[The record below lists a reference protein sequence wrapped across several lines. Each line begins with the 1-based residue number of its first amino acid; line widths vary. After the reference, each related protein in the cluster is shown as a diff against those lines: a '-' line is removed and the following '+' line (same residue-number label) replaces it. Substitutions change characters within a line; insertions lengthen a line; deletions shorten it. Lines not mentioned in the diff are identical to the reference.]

1 MFRRASRNVRIPV
14 GTRGGREQNEAPPTN
29 ARDMP
34 DSYGSGPK
42 KTLYLLDAMALA
54 YRAHFIFISRPLI
67 NSKGFNTS
75 ATYGFSSALIK
86 LIEDHRIDHMAVVFD
101 VMGEGGTFRDE
112 LYEDYKGHRDPPPEE
127 LIANLP
133 HMKRVVEAMDIPV
146 VEVEGVEADDVIGTL
161 ARQAASEGVEA
172 VIVSPD
178 KDFQQLIDKHI
189 TQFRPAYRGEEF
201 DPITEESFREKY
213 GVEPIQFIDILALM
227 GDSADNVPGVSGIGE
242 KTAMKLIAE
251 YGSVENLIEHADDL
265 KGKRAREGM
274 QNEADM
280 ALLSKK
286 LVTIKTDVPL
296 DLGWDD
302 FLCKAP
308 DLAQLRKLFEELEF
322 NRLYDRM
329 ERILAPKAE
338 KNSQPQVVEGE
349 QGGLFD
355 DGGLRSYDGE
365 RSEYRMMST
374 MDDVRK
380 AVSQLTGRFPLSF
393 DTETTSTDPML
404 ASLVGMSF
412 SVESDK
418 AVYIPTPLPDG
429 TPTQEV
435 VKIVA
440 PLLEADGEKI
450 GQNVKYDWI
459 VMARHG
465 VRVQGSFFDTM
476 VAHYLIAPEEP
487 HGLDALARRE
497 MGYQTIPISSLI
509 GKGKDAR
516 SMRDVPPAD
525 VSPYA
530 CEDAD
535 ITLQL
540 ATILRPRLGESGVE
554 DLANELEFP
563 LVPVLSRMELEG
575 IELDRSVLAELS
587 ERTAEDLAELE
598 RQIHEAAGEEFNI
611 GSPAQIGVI
620 LFEKLGLRVVEKTST
635 GKPSTKESVLTEL
648 ASEHELPA
656 MILDWREL
664 AKLKST
670 YIDAL
675 GDLVHPETGRIHTSY
690 SQTTAATGR
699 LSSSNPNLQ
708 NIPIRTARGR
718 EIRRAF
724 VAPQGHVLMSA
735 DYAQIELR
743 ILASLAGDEA
753 MKQAYRDGEDIH
765 TSTAARVF
773 GVSPEEVTRE
783 QRSKAKE
790 VNYGIPYGISA
801 YGLSNRLR
809 CSVSEAQELIDT
821 YNRSFPAVASFLVEQ
836 VEKARELGYAE
847 TMLGRRR
854 YLPDINAKNRNVRSA
869 AERVAVNMPI
879 QGTQADMIKR
889 AMIHIDRILQ
899 SGSWKSR
906 MLLQVHDELVFE
918 VPLDEVDR
926 MKEMVT
932 REMAEALPLEI
943 PIDVTVGTGANW
955 LEAH

>member
-1 MFRRASRNVRIPV
+1 
-14 GTRGGREQNEAPPTN
+14 
-29 ARDMP
+29 MP
-34 DSYGSGPK
+34 DASLGTHSGSPTE
-42 KTLYLLDAMALA
+42 KTLYLMDAMALA

-75 ATYGFSSALIK
+75 ATYGFTSALIK
-86 LIEDHRIDHMAVVFD
+86 LIEDHSIDHMAVVFD

-112 LYEDYKGHRDPPPEE
+112 LYDDYKAHRDPPPEE

-133 HMKRVVEAMDIPV
+133 QIKRVVEAMDIPV

-161 ARQAASEGVEA
+161 ARRAADEGVDT

-178 KDFQQLIDKHI
+178 KDFMQLIDPHI
-189 TQFRPAYRGEEF
+189 SQFRPAYRGESF
-201 DPITEESFREKY
+201 DPITVASFREKY
-213 GVEPIQFIDILALM
+213 GLEPIQFVDVLALM

-242 KTAMKLIAE
+242 KTAMKLLAE
-251 YGSVENLIEHADDL
+251 YGSVENLIAHADEL
-265 KGKRAREGM
+265 PGKRAREGM

-308 DLAQLRKLFEELEF
+308 DLKQIRTLFDDLEF
-322 NRLYDRM
+322 SGLYHRVH
-329 ERILAPKAE
+329 RVLSPKAAANGGVPE
-338 KNSQPQVVEGE
+338 PEGI
-349 QGGLFD
+349 QGGLFEEED
-355 DGGLRSYDGE
+355 ALRSYDAE
-365 RSEYRMMST
+365 RTDYRMLANV
-374 MDDVRK
+374 DEVYA
-380 AVSQLTGRFPLSF
+380 AVESMTGRFPLSF
-393 DTETTSTDPML
+393 DTETTSTDPMM

-412 SVESDK
+412 AVEADK

-429 TPTQEV
+429 TSTEQV
-435 VKIVA
+435 LRLVA
-440 PLLEADGEKI
+440 PLLEADGEKV
-450 GQNVKYDWI
+450 GQNVKYDWL

-465 VRVQGSFFDTM
+465 IRVAGPFFDTM

-487 HGLDALARRE
+487 HGLDPLARRE
-497 MGYQTIPISSLI
+497 LGYQTIPISSLI
-509 GKGKDAR
+509 GKGKEAK
-516 SMRDVPPAD
+516 SMREVPPVD
-525 VSPYA
+525 VAPYA

-540 ATILRPRLGESGVE
+540 SAALRSQLEGAGVKQ
-554 DLANELEFP
+554 LAHDLEFP
-563 LVPVLSRMELEG
+563 LVPVLSRMELAG
-575 IELDRSVLAELS
+575 IKLDEAALKELS
-587 ERTAEDLAELE
+587 AQTAEDLVELE
-598 RQIHEAAGEEFNI
+598 SQIFERAGEEFNI
-611 GSPAQIGVI
+611 GSPAQIGTI
-620 LFEKLGLRVVEKTST
+620 LFDKLGLPVISKTST

-648 ASEHELPA
+648 AAEHDLPGL
-656 MILDWREL
+656 ILDWREL

-675 GDLVHPETGRIHTSY
+675 GELVHPETGRIHTSY

-699 LSSSNPNLQ
+699 LSSSKPNLQ

-724 VAPQGHVLMSA
+724 IAPQDHVLLSA

-753 MKQAYRDGEDIH
+753 MKQAYIDGEDIH
-765 TSTAARVF
+765 TRTAARVF
-773 GVSPEEVTRE
+773 GVRPEEVTRE
-783 QRSKAKE
+783 QRTKAKE

-801 YGLSNRLR
+801 FGLAARLR
-809 CSVSEAQELIDT
+809 CSRGEAQELIDT
-821 YNRSFPAVASFLVEQ
+821 YNRGFPAVASFLVEQ
-836 VEKARELGYAE
+836 VEKAREQGYAE
-847 TMLGRRR
+847 TLLGRRR
-854 YLPDINAKNRNVRSA
+854 YLPDINARNRNVRSA

-889 AMIHIDRILQ
+889 AMISVDRKLNE
-899 SGSWKSR
+899 GGYGTR
-906 MLLQVHDELVFE
+906 MLLQVHDELVLE
-918 VPLDEVDR
+918 VPMDEVEAVR
-926 MKEMVT
+926 AMVVKEMS
-932 REMAEALPLEI
+932 EALPLQV
-943 PIDVTVGTGANW
+943 PIEVSTGIGSNW

>member
-1 MFRRASRNVRIPV
+1 
-14 GTRGGREQNEAPPTN
+14 
-29 ARDMP
+29 MP
-34 DSYGSGPK
+34 DASLGTHSGSPTE
-42 KTLYLLDAMALA
+42 KTLYLMDAMALA

-75 ATYGFSSALIK
+75 ATYGFTSALIK
-86 LIEDHRIDHMAVVFD
+86 LIEDHSIDHMAVVFD

-112 LYEDYKGHRDPPPEE
+112 LYDDYKAHRDPPPEE

-133 HMKRVVEAMDIPV
+133 QIKRVVEAMDIPV

-161 ARQAASEGVEA
+161 ARRAADEGVDT

-178 KDFQQLIDKHI
+178 KDFMQLIDPHI
-189 TQFRPAYRGEEF
+189 SQFRPAYRGESF
-201 DPITEESFREKY
+201 DPITVASFREKY
-213 GVEPIQFIDILALM
+213 GLEPVQFIDVLALM

-242 KTAMKLIAE
+242 KTAMKLLAE
-251 YGSVENLIEHADDL
+251 YGSVENLIAHADEL
-265 KGKRAREGM
+265 PGKRAREGM

-308 DLAQLRKLFEELEF
+308 DLKQIRTLFDDLEF
-322 NRLYDRM
+322 SGLYHRVH
-329 ERILAPKAE
+329 RVLSPKVAANGGVPE
-338 KNSQPQVVEGE
+338 PEGV
-349 QGGLFD
+349 QGGLFEEED
-355 DGGLRSYDGE
+355 ALRSYDAE
-365 RSEYRMMST
+365 RTDYRMLANV
-374 MDDVRK
+374 DEVYA
-380 AVSQLTGRFPLSF
+380 AVESMTGRFPLSF
-393 DTETTSTDPML
+393 DTETTSTDPMM

-412 SVESDK
+412 AVEADK

-429 TPTQEV
+429 TSTEQV
-435 VKIVA
+435 LRLVA
-440 PLLEADGEKI
+440 PLLEADGEKV
-450 GQNVKYDWI
+450 GQNVKYDWL

-465 VRVQGSFFDTM
+465 IRVAGPFFDTM

-497 MGYQTIPISSLI
+497 LGYQTIPISSLI
-509 GKGKDAR
+509 GKGKEAK
-516 SMRDVPPAD
+516 SMREVPPVD
-525 VSPYA
+525 VAPYA

-540 ATILRPRLGESGVE
+540 SAALRSQLEGAGVKQ
-554 DLANELEFP
+554 LAHDLEFP
-563 LVPVLSRMELEG
+563 LVPVLSRMELAG
-575 IELDRSVLAELS
+575 IKLDEAALKELS
-587 ERTAEDLAELE
+587 AQTAEDLVELE
-598 RQIHEAAGEEFNI
+598 SQIFERAGEEFNI
-611 GSPAQIGVI
+611 GSPAQIGTI
-620 LFEKLGLRVVEKTST
+620 LFDKLGLPVISKTST

-648 ASEHELPA
+648 AAEHDLPGL
-656 MILDWREL
+656 ILDWREL

-675 GDLVHPETGRIHTSY
+675 GELVHPETGRIHTSY

-699 LSSSNPNLQ
+699 LSSSKPNLQ

-724 VAPQGHVLMSA
+724 IAPQDHVLLSA

-753 MKQAYRDGEDIH
+753 MKQAYIDGEDIH
-765 TSTAARVF
+765 TRTAARVF
-773 GVSPEEVTRE
+773 GVRPEEVTRE
-783 QRSKAKE
+783 QRTKAKE

-801 YGLSNRLR
+801 FGLAARLR
-809 CSVSEAQELIDT
+809 CSRGEAQELIDT
-821 YNRSFPAVASFLVEQ
+821 YNRGFPAVASFLVEQ
-836 VEKARELGYAE
+836 VEKAREQGYAE
-847 TMLGRRR
+847 TLLGRRR
-854 YLPDINAKNRNVRSA
+854 YLPDINARNRNVRSA

-889 AMIHIDRILQ
+889 AMISVDRKLTE
-899 SGSWKSR
+899 GGYGAR
-906 MLLQVHDELVFE
+906 MLLQVHDELVLE
-918 VPLDEVDR
+918 VPVDEVEAVR
-926 MKEMVT
+926 AMVVKEMS
-932 REMAEALPLEI
+932 EALPLQV
-943 PIDVTVGTGANW
+943 PIEVSTGIGSNW

>member
-1 MFRRASRNVRIPV
+1 MS
-14 GTRGGREQNEAPPTN
+14 EA
-29 ARDMP
+29 AGDAK
-34 DSYGSGPK
+34 K

-75 ATYGFSSALIK
+75 ATYGFTSALIK

-112 LYEDYKGHRDPPPEE
+112 MYEEYKAHRDPPPEE
-127 LIANLP
+127 LLANLP
-133 HMKRVVEAMDIPV
+133 YIKQVVEAMDIPV

-161 ARQAASEGVEA
+161 AKQATGEGVDA

-178 KDFQQLIDKHI
+178 KDFMQLIDKHV
-189 TQFRPAYRGEEF
+189 TQFRPAYRGESF
-201 DPITEESFREKY
+201 DPITQESFREKY
-213 GVEPIQFIDILALM
+213 GVEPVQFIDILALM
-227 GDSADNVPGVSGIGE
+227 GDSADNVPGVSGIGQ
-242 KTAMKLIAE
+242 KTAMKLVAE
-251 YGSVENLIEHADDL
+251 YGSVEKLIEHADDL

-280 ALLSKK
+280 AILSKK

-308 DLAQLRKLFEELEF
+308 DLQEIRKLFGNLEF
-322 NRLYDRM
+322 NRLYDRVS
-329 ERILAPKAE
+329 RILSPKKANE
-338 KNSQPQVVEGE
+338 AAATEATGEQGGQVGQGGQGG

-355 DGGLRSYDGE
+355 DGGLRSLDEE
-365 RSEYRMMST
+365 RSDYKMISSIEEVEEVVSAMSGT
-374 MDDVRK
+374 
-380 AVSQLTGRFPLSF
+380 FPLSF
-393 DTETTSTDPML
+393 DTETTSTDPMI
-404 ASLVGMSF
+404 ASLVGIAL
-412 SVESDK
+412 SVETDK

-429 TPTQEV
+429 TSTEEV
-435 VKIVA
+435 LKIVR
-440 PLLEADGEKI
+440 PLLEAEGEKV
-450 GQNVKYDWI
+450 GQNVKYDWL
-459 VMARHG
+459 VLARHG
-465 VRVQGSFFDTM
+465 LRVAGPFFDTM

-497 MGYQTIPISSLI
+497 LGYQTIPISSLI
-509 GKGKDAR
+509 GKGKNAK

-525 VSPYA
+525 ASPYA

-540 ATILRPRLGESGVE
+540 SEKLRPRLGESGVE
-554 DLANELEFP
+554 ELASWLELP
-563 LVPVLSRMELEG
+563 LVPVLGRMELQG
-575 IELDRSVLAELS
+575 IELDESVLMELS
-587 ERTAEDLAELE
+587 ERATEDLAQLE
-598 RQIHEAAGEEFNI
+598 EQIYGVAGEEFNI

-620 LFEKLGLRVVEKTST
+620 LFEKLGLRVVSKTST

-648 ASEHELPA
+648 ASEHELPG

-675 GDLVHPETGRIHTSY
+675 GGLIHPETGRIHTSY

-724 VAPQGHVLMSA
+724 VAPKGHVLLSA

-753 MKQAYRDGEDIH
+753 MRQAYRDGEDIH

-773 GVSPEEVTRE
+773 DVAPSEVSRE

-790 VNYGIPYGISA
+790 VNYGIPYGISSF
-801 YGLSNRLR
+801 GLSNRLR
-809 CSVSEAQELIDT
+809 CSMSEAQELIDT

-836 VEKARELGYAE
+836 VEKAREVGYAE

-854 YLPDINAKNRNVRSA
+854 YLPDINARNRNVRSA

-889 AMIHIDRILQ
+889 AMINIDRILQ
-899 SGSWKSR
+899 GDDFQTR

-918 VPLDEVDR
+918 VPIDEVER
-926 MKEMVT
+926 VTNMVI
-932 REMAEALPLEI
+932 REMAEALPLAI
-943 PIDVTVGTGANW
+943 PVEVTTGTGSNW

>member
-1 MFRRASRNVRIPV
+1 
-14 GTRGGREQNEAPPTN
+14 
-29 ARDMP
+29 MP
-34 DSYGSGPK
+34 DASLGTHSGSPTE
-42 KTLYLLDAMALA
+42 KTLYLMDAMALA

-75 ATYGFSSALIK
+75 ATYGFTSALIK
-86 LIEDHRIDHMAVVFD
+86 LIEDHSIDHMAVVFD

-112 LYEDYKGHRDPPPEE
+112 LYDDYKAHRDPPPEE

-133 HMKRVVEAMDIPV
+133 QIKRVVEAMDIPV

-161 ARQAASEGVEA
+161 ARRAADEGVDT

-178 KDFQQLIDKHI
+178 KDFMQLIDPHI
-189 TQFRPAYRGEEF
+189 SQFRPAYRGESF
-201 DPITEESFREKY
+201 DPITVASFREKY
-213 GVEPIQFIDILALM
+213 GLEPIQFIDVLALM

-242 KTAMKLIAE
+242 KTAMKLLAE
-251 YGSVENLIEHADDL
+251 YGSVENLIAHADEL
-265 KGKRAREGM
+265 PGKRAREGM

-308 DLAQLRKLFEELEF
+308 DLKQIRTLFDDLEF
-322 NRLYDRM
+322 SGLYHRVH
-329 ERILAPKAE
+329 RVLSPKAAANGGVPE
-338 KNSQPQVVEGE
+338 PEGI
-349 QGGLFD
+349 QGGLFEEED
-355 DGGLRSYDGE
+355 ALRSYDAE
-365 RSEYRMMST
+365 RTDYRMLANV
-374 MDDVRK
+374 DEVYA
-380 AVSQLTGRFPLSF
+380 AVESMTGRFPLSF
-393 DTETTSTDPML
+393 DTETTSTDPMM

-412 SVESDK
+412 AVEADK

-429 TPTQEV
+429 TSTEQV
-435 VKIVA
+435 LRLVA
-440 PLLEADGEKI
+440 PLLEADGEKV
-450 GQNVKYDWI
+450 GQNVKYDWL

-465 VRVQGSFFDTM
+465 IRVAGPFFDTM

-487 HGLDALARRE
+487 HGLDPLARRE
-497 MGYQTIPISSLI
+497 LGYQTIPISSLI
-509 GKGKDAR
+509 GKGKEAK
-516 SMRDVPPAD
+516 SMREVPPVD
-525 VSPYA
+525 VAPYA

-540 ATILRPRLGESGVE
+540 SAALRSQLEGAGVKQ
-554 DLANELEFP
+554 LAHDLEFP
-563 LVPVLSRMELEG
+563 LVPVLSRMELAG
-575 IELDRSVLAELS
+575 IKLDEAALKELS
-587 ERTAEDLAELE
+587 AQTAEDLVELE
-598 RQIHEAAGEEFNI
+598 SQIFERAGEEFNI
-611 GSPAQIGVI
+611 GSPAQIGTI
-620 LFEKLGLRVVEKTST
+620 LFDKLGLPVISKTST

-648 ASEHELPA
+648 AAEHDLPGL
-656 MILDWREL
+656 ILDWREL

-675 GDLVHPETGRIHTSY
+675 GELVHPETGRIHTSY

-699 LSSSNPNLQ
+699 LSSSKPNLQ

-724 VAPQGHVLMSA
+724 IAPQDHVLLSA

-753 MKQAYRDGEDIH
+753 MKQAYIDGEDIH
-765 TSTAARVF
+765 TRTAARVF
-773 GVSPEEVTRE
+773 GVRPEEVTRE
-783 QRSKAKE
+783 QRTKAKE

-801 YGLSNRLR
+801 FGLAARLR
-809 CSVSEAQELIDT
+809 CSRGEAQELIDT
-821 YNRSFPAVASFLVEQ
+821 YNRGFPAVASFLVEQ
-836 VEKARELGYAE
+836 VEKAREQGYAE
-847 TMLGRRR
+847 TLLGRRR
-854 YLPDINAKNRNVRSA
+854 YLPDINARNRNVRSA

-889 AMIHIDRILQ
+889 AMISVDRKLTE
-899 SGSWKSR
+899 GGYGTR
-906 MLLQVHDELVFE
+906 MLLQVHDELVLE
-918 VPLDEVDR
+918 VPVDEVEAVR
-926 MKEMVT
+926 AMVVKEMS
-932 REMAEALPLEI
+932 EALPLQV
-943 PIDVTVGTGANW
+943 PIEVSTGIGSNW

>member
-1 MFRRASRNVRIPV
+1 
-14 GTRGGREQNEAPPTN
+14 
-29 ARDMP
+29 MP
-34 DSYGSGPK
+34 DASLGTHSGSPTE
-42 KTLYLLDAMALA
+42 KTLYLMDAMALA

-75 ATYGFSSALIK
+75 ATYGFTSALIK
-86 LIEDHRIDHMAVVFD
+86 LIEDHSIDHMAVVFD

-112 LYEDYKGHRDPPPEE
+112 LYDDYKAHRDPPPEE

-133 HMKRVVEAMDIPV
+133 QIKRVVEAMDIPV

-161 ARQAASEGVEA
+161 ARRAADEGVDT

-178 KDFQQLIDKHI
+178 KDFMQLIDPHI
-189 TQFRPAYRGEEF
+189 SQFRPAYRGESF
-201 DPITEESFREKY
+201 DPITVASFREKY
-213 GVEPIQFIDILALM
+213 GLEPIQFVDVLALM

-242 KTAMKLIAE
+242 KTAMKLLAE
-251 YGSVENLIEHADDL
+251 YGSVENLIAHADEL
-265 KGKRAREGM
+265 PGKRAREGM

-308 DLAQLRKLFEELEF
+308 DLKQIRTLFDDLEF
-322 NRLYDRM
+322 SGLYHRVH
-329 ERILAPKAE
+329 RVLSPKAAANGGVPE
-338 KNSQPQVVEGE
+338 PEGI
-349 QGGLFD
+349 QGGLFEEED
-355 DGGLRSYDGE
+355 ALRSYDAE
-365 RSEYRMMST
+365 RTDYRMLANV
-374 MDDVRK
+374 DEVYA
-380 AVSQLTGRFPLSF
+380 AVESMTGRFPLSF
-393 DTETTSTDPML
+393 DTETTSTDPMM

-412 SVESDK
+412 AVEADK

-429 TPTQEV
+429 TSTEQV
-435 VKIVA
+435 LRLVA
-440 PLLEADGEKI
+440 PLLEADGEKV
-450 GQNVKYDWI
+450 GQNVKYDWL

-465 VRVQGSFFDTM
+465 IRVAGPFFDTM

-487 HGLDALARRE
+487 HGLDPLARRE
-497 MGYQTIPISSLI
+497 LGYQTIPISSLI
-509 GKGKDAR
+509 GKGKEAK
-516 SMRDVPPAD
+516 SMREVPPVD
-525 VSPYA
+525 VAPYA

-540 ATILRPRLGESGVE
+540 SAALRSRLEGAGVKQ
-554 DLANELEFP
+554 LAHDLEFP
-563 LVPVLSRMELEG
+563 LVPVLSRMELAG
-575 IELDRSVLAELS
+575 IKLDEAALKELS
-587 ERTAEDLAELE
+587 AQTAEDLVELE
-598 RQIHEAAGEEFNI
+598 SQIFERAGEEFNI
-611 GSPAQIGVI
+611 GSPAQIGTI
-620 LFEKLGLRVVEKTST
+620 LFDKLGLPVISKTST

-648 ASEHELPA
+648 AAEHDLPGL
-656 MILDWREL
+656 ILDWREL

-675 GDLVHPETGRIHTSY
+675 GELVHPETGRIHTSY

-699 LSSSNPNLQ
+699 LSSSKPNLQ

-724 VAPQGHVLMSA
+724 IAPQDHVLLSA

-753 MKQAYRDGEDIH
+753 MKQAYIDGEDIH
-765 TSTAARVF
+765 TRTAARVF
-773 GVSPEEVTRE
+773 GVRPEEVTRE
-783 QRSKAKE
+783 QRTKAKE

-801 YGLSNRLR
+801 FGLAARLR
-809 CSVSEAQELIDT
+809 CSRGEAQELIDT
-821 YNRSFPAVASFLVEQ
+821 YNRGFPAVASFLVEQ
-836 VEKARELGYAE
+836 VEKAREQGYAE
-847 TMLGRRR
+847 TLLGRRR
-854 YLPDINAKNRNVRSA
+854 YLPDINARNRNVRSA

-889 AMIHIDRILQ
+889 AMISVDRKLNE
-899 SGSWKSR
+899 GGYGTR
-906 MLLQVHDELVFE
+906 MLLQVHDELVLE
-918 VPLDEVDR
+918 VPMDEVEAVR
-926 MKEMVT
+926 AMVVKEMS
-932 REMAEALPLEI
+932 EALPLQV
-943 PIDVTVGTGANW
+943 PIEVSTGIGSNW

>member
-1 MFRRASRNVRIPV
+1 
-14 GTRGGREQNEAPPTN
+14 
-29 ARDMP
+29 MP
-34 DSYGSGPK
+34 DASLGTHSGSPTE
-42 KTLYLLDAMALA
+42 KTLYLMDAMALA

-75 ATYGFSSALIK
+75 ATYGFTSALIK
-86 LIEDHRIDHMAVVFD
+86 LIEDHSIDHMAVVFD

-112 LYEDYKGHRDPPPEE
+112 LYDDYKAHRDPPPEE

-133 HMKRVVEAMDIPV
+133 QIKRVVEAMDIPV

-161 ARQAASEGVEA
+161 ARRAADEGVDT

-178 KDFQQLIDKHI
+178 KDFMQLIDPHI
-189 TQFRPAYRGEEF
+189 SQFRPAYRGESF
-201 DPITEESFREKY
+201 DPITVASFREKY
-213 GVEPIQFIDILALM
+213 GLQPIQFIDVLALM

-242 KTAMKLIAE
+242 KTAMKLLAE
-251 YGSVENLIEHADDL
+251 YGSVENLIAHADEL
-265 KGKRAREGM
+265 PGKRAREGM

-308 DLAQLRKLFEELEF
+308 DLKQIRTLFDDLEF
-322 NRLYDRM
+322 SGLYHRVH
-329 ERILAPKAE
+329 RVLSPKAAANGGVPE
-338 KNSQPQVVEGE
+338 PEGI
-349 QGGLFD
+349 QGGLFEEED
-355 DGGLRSYDGE
+355 ALRSYDAE
-365 RSEYRMMST
+365 RTDYRMLANV
-374 MDDVRK
+374 DEVYA
-380 AVSQLTGRFPLSF
+380 AVESMTGRFPLSF
-393 DTETTSTDPML
+393 DTETTSTDPMM

-412 SVESDK
+412 AVEADK

-429 TPTQEV
+429 TSTEQV
-435 VKIVA
+435 LRLVA
-440 PLLEADGEKI
+440 PLLEADGEKV
-450 GQNVKYDWI
+450 GQNVKYDWL

-465 VRVQGSFFDTM
+465 IRVAGPFFDTM

-487 HGLDALARRE
+487 HGLDPLARRE
-497 MGYQTIPISSLI
+497 LGYQTIPISSLI
-509 GKGKDAR
+509 GKGKEAK
-516 SMRDVPPAD
+516 SMREVPPVD
-525 VSPYA
+525 VAPYA

-540 ATILRPRLGESGVE
+540 SAALRSQLEGAGVKQ
-554 DLANELEFP
+554 LAHDLEFP
-563 LVPVLSRMELEG
+563 LVPVLSRMELAG
-575 IELDRSVLAELS
+575 IKLDEAALKELS
-587 ERTAEDLAELE
+587 AQTAEDLVELE
-598 RQIHEAAGEEFNI
+598 SQIFERAGEEFNI
-611 GSPAQIGVI
+611 GSPAQIGTI
-620 LFEKLGLRVVEKTST
+620 LFDKLGLPVISKTST

-648 ASEHELPA
+648 AAEHDLPGL
-656 MILDWREL
+656 ILDWREL

-675 GDLVHPETGRIHTSY
+675 GELVHPETGRIHTSY

-699 LSSSNPNLQ
+699 LSSSKPNLQ

-724 VAPQGHVLMSA
+724 IAPQDHVLLSA

-753 MKQAYRDGEDIH
+753 MKQAYIDGEDIH
-765 TSTAARVF
+765 TRTAARVF
-773 GVSPEEVTRE
+773 GVRPEEVTRE
-783 QRSKAKE
+783 QRTKAKE

-801 YGLSNRLR
+801 FGLAARLR
-809 CSVSEAQELIDT
+809 CSRGEAQELIDT
-821 YNRSFPAVASFLVEQ
+821 YNRGFPAVASFLVEQ
-836 VEKARELGYAE
+836 VEKAREQGYAE
-847 TMLGRRR
+847 TLLGRRR
-854 YLPDINAKNRNVRSA
+854 YLPDINARNRNVRSA

-889 AMIHIDRILQ
+889 AMISVDRKLTE
-899 SGSWKSR
+899 GGYGTR
-906 MLLQVHDELVFE
+906 MLLQVHDELVLE
-918 VPLDEVDR
+918 VPVDEVEAVR
-926 MKEMVT
+926 AMVVKEMS
-932 REMAEALPLEI
+932 EALPLQV
-943 PIDVTVGTGANW
+943 PIEVSTGIGSNW

>member
-1 MFRRASRNVRIPV
+1 
-14 GTRGGREQNEAPPTN
+14 
-29 ARDMP
+29 MP
-34 DSYGSGPK
+34 DASLGTHSGSPTE
-42 KTLYLLDAMALA
+42 KTLYLMDAMALA

-75 ATYGFSSALIK
+75 ATYGFTSALIK
-86 LIEDHRIDHMAVVFD
+86 LIEDHSIDHMAVVFD

-112 LYEDYKGHRDPPPEE
+112 LYDDYKAHRDPPPEE

-133 HMKRVVEAMDIPV
+133 QIKRVVEAMDIPV

-161 ARQAASEGVEA
+161 ARRAADEGVDT

-178 KDFQQLIDKHI
+178 KDFMQLIDPHI
-189 TQFRPAYRGEEF
+189 SQFRPAYRGESF
-201 DPITEESFREKY
+201 DPITVASFREKY
-213 GVEPIQFIDILALM
+213 GLEPIQFIDVLALM

-242 KTAMKLIAE
+242 KTAMKLLAE
-251 YGSVENLIEHADDL
+251 YGSVENLIAHADEL
-265 KGKRAREGM
+265 PGKRAREGM

-308 DLAQLRKLFEELEF
+308 DLKQIRTLFDDLEF
-322 NRLYDRM
+322 SGLYHRVH
-329 ERILAPKAE
+329 RVLSPKAAANGGVPE
-338 KNSQPQVVEGE
+338 PEGI
-349 QGGLFD
+349 QGGLFEEED
-355 DGGLRSYDGE
+355 ALRSYDAE
-365 RSEYRMMST
+365 RTDYRMLANV
-374 MDDVRK
+374 DEVYA
-380 AVSQLTGRFPLSF
+380 AVESMTGRFPLSF
-393 DTETTSTDPML
+393 DTETTSTDPMM

-412 SVESDK
+412 AVEADK

-429 TPTQEV
+429 TSTEQV
-435 VKIVA
+435 LRLVA
-440 PLLEADGEKI
+440 PLLEADGEKV
-450 GQNVKYDWI
+450 GQNVKYDWL

-465 VRVQGSFFDTM
+465 IRVAGPFFDTM

-487 HGLDALARRE
+487 HGLDPLARRE
-497 MGYQTIPISSLI
+497 LGYQTIPISSLI
-509 GKGKDAR
+509 GKGKEAK
-516 SMRDVPPAD
+516 SMREVPPVD
-525 VSPYA
+525 VAPYA

-540 ATILRPRLGESGVE
+540 SAALRSQLEGAGVKQ
-554 DLANELEFP
+554 LAHDLEFP
-563 LVPVLSRMELEG
+563 LVPVLSRMELAG
-575 IELDRSVLAELS
+575 IKLDEAALKELS
-587 ERTAEDLAELE
+587 AQTAEDLVELE
-598 RQIHEAAGEEFNI
+598 SQIFERAGEEFNI
-611 GSPAQIGVI
+611 GSPAQIGTI
-620 LFEKLGLRVVEKTST
+620 LFDKLGLPVISKTST

-648 ASEHELPA
+648 AAEHDLPGL
-656 MILDWREL
+656 ILDWREL

-675 GDLVHPETGRIHTSY
+675 GELVHPETGRIHTSY

-699 LSSSNPNLQ
+699 LSSSKPNLQ

-724 VAPQGHVLMSA
+724 IAPQDHVLLSA

-753 MKQAYRDGEDIH
+753 MKQAYIDGEDIH
-765 TSTAARVF
+765 TRTAARVF
-773 GVSPEEVTRE
+773 GVRPEEVTRE
-783 QRSKAKE
+783 QRTKAKE

-801 YGLSNRLR
+801 FGLAARLR
-809 CSVSEAQELIDT
+809 CSRGEAQELIDT
-821 YNRSFPAVASFLVEQ
+821 YNRGFPAVASFLVEQ
-836 VEKARELGYAE
+836 VEKAREQGYAE
-847 TMLGRRR
+847 TLLGRRR
-854 YLPDINAKNRNVRSA
+854 YLPDINARNRNVRSA

-889 AMIHIDRILQ
+889 AMISVDRKLTE
-899 SGSWKSR
+899 GGYGTR
-906 MLLQVHDELVFE
+906 MLLQVHDELVLE
-918 VPLDEVDR
+918 VPVDEVEAVR
-926 MKEMVT
+926 AMVVKEMS
-932 REMAEALPLEI
+932 EALPLKV
-943 PIDVTVGTGANW
+943 PIEVSTGIGSNW

>member
-1 MFRRASRNVRIPV
+1 
-14 GTRGGREQNEAPPTN
+14 
-29 ARDMP
+29 MP
-34 DSYGSGPK
+34 DASLGTHSGSPTE
-42 KTLYLLDAMALA
+42 KTLYLMDAMALA

-75 ATYGFSSALIK
+75 ATYGFTSALIK
-86 LIEDHRIDHMAVVFD
+86 LIEDHSIDHMAVVFD

-112 LYEDYKGHRDPPPEE
+112 LYDDYKAHRDPPPEE

-133 HMKRVVEAMDIPV
+133 QIKRVVEAMDIPV

-161 ARQAASEGVEA
+161 ARRAADEGVDT

-178 KDFQQLIDKHI
+178 KDFMQLIDPHI
-189 TQFRPAYRGEEF
+189 SQFRPAYRGESF
-201 DPITEESFREKY
+201 DPITVASFREKY
-213 GVEPIQFIDILALM
+213 GLEPIQFIDVLALM

-242 KTAMKLIAE
+242 KTAMKLLAE
-251 YGSVENLIEHADDL
+251 YGSVENLIAHADEL
-265 KGKRAREGM
+265 PGKRAREGM

-308 DLAQLRKLFEELEF
+308 DLKQIRTLFDDLEF
-322 NRLYDRM
+322 SGLYHRVH
-329 ERILAPKAE
+329 RVLSPKAAANGGVPE
-338 KNSQPQVVEGE
+338 PEGI
-349 QGGLFD
+349 QGGLFEEED
-355 DGGLRSYDGE
+355 ALRSYDAE
-365 RSEYRMMST
+365 RTDYRMLANV
-374 MDDVRK
+374 DEVYA
-380 AVSQLTGRFPLSF
+380 AVESMTGRFPLSF
-393 DTETTSTDPML
+393 DTETTSTDPMM

-412 SVESDK
+412 AVEADK

-429 TPTQEV
+429 TSTEQV
-435 VKIVA
+435 LRLVA
-440 PLLEADGEKI
+440 PLLEADGEKV
-450 GQNVKYDWI
+450 GQNVKYDWL

-465 VRVQGSFFDTM
+465 IRVAGPFFDTM

-497 MGYQTIPISSLI
+497 LGYQTIPISSLI
-509 GKGKDAR
+509 GKGKEAK
-516 SMRDVPPAD
+516 SMREVPPVD
-525 VSPYA
+525 VAPYA

-540 ATILRPRLGESGVE
+540 SAALRSQLEGAGVKQ
-554 DLANELEFP
+554 LAHDLEFP
-563 LVPVLSRMELEG
+563 LVPVLSRMELAG
-575 IELDRSVLAELS
+575 IKLDEAALKELS
-587 ERTAEDLAELE
+587 VQTAEDLVELE
-598 RQIHEAAGEEFNI
+598 SQIFERAGEEFNI
-611 GSPAQIGVI
+611 GSPAQIGTI
-620 LFEKLGLRVVEKTST
+620 LFDKLGLPVISKTST

-648 ASEHELPA
+648 AAEHDLPGL
-656 MILDWREL
+656 ILDWREL

-675 GDLVHPETGRIHTSY
+675 GELVHPETGRIHTSY

-699 LSSSNPNLQ
+699 LSSSKPNLQ

-724 VAPQGHVLMSA
+724 IAPQDHVLLSA

-753 MKQAYRDGEDIH
+753 MKQAYIDGEDIH
-765 TSTAARVF
+765 TRTAARVF
-773 GVSPEEVTRE
+773 GVRPEEVTRE
-783 QRSKAKE
+783 QRTKAKE

-801 YGLSNRLR
+801 FGLAARLR
-809 CSVSEAQELIDT
+809 CSRGEAQELIDT
-821 YNRSFPAVASFLVEQ
+821 YNRGFPAVASFLVEQ
-836 VEKARELGYAE
+836 VEKAREQGYAE
-847 TMLGRRR
+847 TLLGRRR
-854 YLPDINAKNRNVRSA
+854 YLPDINARNRNVRSA

-889 AMIHIDRILQ
+889 AMISVDRKLTE
-899 SGSWKSR
+899 GGYGTR
-906 MLLQVHDELVFE
+906 MLLQVHDELVLE
-918 VPLDEVDR
+918 VPMDEVEAVR
-926 MKEMVT
+926 AMVVKEMS
-932 REMAEALPLEI
+932 EALPLQV
-943 PIDVTVGTGANW
+943 PIEVSTGIGSNW

>member
-1 MFRRASRNVRIPV
+1 
-14 GTRGGREQNEAPPTN
+14 
-29 ARDMP
+29 MP
-34 DSYGSGPK
+34 DASLGTHSGSPTE
-42 KTLYLLDAMALA
+42 KTLYLMDAMALA

-75 ATYGFSSALIK
+75 ATYGFTSALIK
-86 LIEDHRIDHMAVVFD
+86 LIEDHSIDHMAVVFD

-112 LYEDYKGHRDPPPEE
+112 LYDDYKAHRDPPPEE

-133 HMKRVVEAMDIPV
+133 QIKRVVEAMDIPV

-161 ARQAASEGVEA
+161 ARRAADEGVDT

-178 KDFQQLIDKHI
+178 KDFMQLIDPHI
-189 TQFRPAYRGEEF
+189 SQFRPAYRGESF
-201 DPITEESFREKY
+201 DPITVASFREKY
-213 GVEPIQFIDILALM
+213 GLEPIQFIDVLALM

-242 KTAMKLIAE
+242 KTAMKLLAE
-251 YGSVENLIEHADDL
+251 YGSVENLIAHADEL
-265 KGKRAREGM
+265 PGKRAREGM

-308 DLAQLRKLFEELEF
+308 DLKQIRTLFDDLEF
-322 NRLYDRM
+322 SGLYHRVH
-329 ERILAPKAE
+329 RVLSPKAAANGGVPE
-338 KNSQPQVVEGE
+338 PEGV
-349 QGGLFD
+349 QGGLFEEED
-355 DGGLRSYDGE
+355 ALRSYDAE
-365 RSEYRMMST
+365 RTDYRMLANV
-374 MDDVRK
+374 DEVYA
-380 AVSQLTGRFPLSF
+380 AVESMTGRFPLSF
-393 DTETTSTDPML
+393 DTETTSTDPMM

-412 SVESDK
+412 AVEADK

-429 TPTQEV
+429 TSTEQV
-435 VKIVA
+435 LRLVA
-440 PLLEADGEKI
+440 PLLEADGEKV
-450 GQNVKYDWI
+450 GQNVKYDWL

-465 VRVQGSFFDTM
+465 IRVAGPFFDTM

-487 HGLDALARRE
+487 HGLDPLARRE
-497 MGYQTIPISSLI
+497 LGYQTIPISSLI
-509 GKGKDAR
+509 GKGKEAK
-516 SMRDVPPAD
+516 SMREVPPVD
-525 VSPYA
+525 VAPYA

-540 ATILRPRLGESGVE
+540 SAALRSQLEGAGVKQ
-554 DLANELEFP
+554 LAHDLEFP
-563 LVPVLSRMELEG
+563 LVPVLSRMELAG
-575 IELDRSVLAELS
+575 IKLDEAALKELS
-587 ERTAEDLAELE
+587 AQTAEDLVELE
-598 RQIHEAAGEEFNI
+598 SQIFERAGEEFNI
-611 GSPAQIGVI
+611 GSPAQIGTI
-620 LFEKLGLRVVEKTST
+620 LFDKLGLPVISKTST

-648 ASEHELPA
+648 AAEHDLPGL
-656 MILDWREL
+656 ILDWREL

-675 GDLVHPETGRIHTSY
+675 GELVHPETGRIHTSY

-699 LSSSNPNLQ
+699 LSSSKPNLQ

-724 VAPQGHVLMSA
+724 IAPQDHVLLSA

-753 MKQAYRDGEDIH
+753 MKQAYIDGEDIH
-765 TSTAARVF
+765 TRTAARVF
-773 GVSPEEVTRE
+773 GVRPEEVTRE
-783 QRSKAKE
+783 QRTKAKE

-801 YGLSNRLR
+801 FGLAARLR
-809 CSVSEAQELIDT
+809 CSRGEAQELIDT
-821 YNRSFPAVASFLVEQ
+821 YNRGFPAVASFLVEQ
-836 VEKARELGYAE
+836 VEKAREQGYAE
-847 TMLGRRR
+847 TLLGRRR
-854 YLPDINAKNRNVRSA
+854 YLPDINARNRNVRSA

-889 AMIHIDRILQ
+889 AMISVDRKLNE
-899 SGSWKSR
+899 GGYGTR
-906 MLLQVHDELVFE
+906 MLLQVHDELVLE
-918 VPLDEVDR
+918 VPMDEVEAVR
-926 MKEMVT
+926 AMVVKEMS
-932 REMAEALPLEI
+932 EALPLQV
-943 PIDVTVGTGANW
+943 PIEVSTGIGSNW

>member
-1 MFRRASRNVRIPV
+1 MSD
-14 GTRGGREQNEAPPTN
+14 APTSD
-29 ARDMP
+29 R
-34 DSYGSGPK
+34 K

-75 ATYGFSSALIK
+75 ATYGFTSALIK

-133 HMKRVVEAMDIPV
+133 HIKRVVEAMDIPV

-161 ARQAASEGVEA
+161 AKQVSAEGVDA

-178 KDFQQLIDKHI
+178 KDFQQLIDPHI
-189 TQFRPAYRGEEF
+189 TQFRPAYRGESF
-201 DPITEESFREKY
+201 DPITPESFREKY

-242 KTAMKLIAE
+242 KTAMKLVAE
-251 YGSVENLIEHADDL
+251 YGSVEKLIEHADDL

-296 DLGWDD
+296 SLGWSD

-308 DLAQLRKLFEELEF
+308 DLREIRSLFNDLEF
-322 NRLYDRM
+322 NRLFDRV
-329 ERILAPKAE
+329 ERILSPKAAANAAPTAE
-338 KNSQPQVVEGE
+338 EGE

-355 DGGLRSYDGE
+355 DGGLRSYDEE
-365 RSEYRMMST
+365 RADYRMLAT
-374 MDDVRK
+374 MDDVK
-380 AVSQLTGRFPLSF
+380 EVVEAFSGRFPLSF
-393 DTETTSTDPML
+393 DTETTSTDPMI
-404 ASLVGMSF
+404 ASLVGIALA
-412 SVESDK
+412 VETDK

-429 TPTQEV
+429 TSTQQV
-435 VKIVA
+435 LKIVA
-440 PLLEADGEKI
+440 PLLESEGEKT
-450 GQNVKYDWI
+450 GQNVKYDWL

-465 VRVQGSFFDTM
+465 VKVQGPFFDTM

-497 MGYQTIPISSLI
+497 LNYQTIPISSLI
-509 GKGKDAR
+509 GKGKDAK
-516 SMRDVPPAD
+516 SMRDIPPAE
-525 VSPYA
+525 VATYA

-540 ATILRPRLGESGVE
+540 SEVLRPRLETSGVK
-554 DLANELEFP
+554 DLANDLEFP
-563 LVPVLSRMELEG
+563 LVPVLARMESEG
-575 IELDRSVLAELS
+575 IELDRSVLMELS
-587 ERTAEDLAELE
+587 ERATEDLAQLE
-598 RQIHEAAGEEFNI
+598 EQIYGVAGEEFNI

-620 LFEKLGLRVVEKTST
+620 LFEKLGLRVVSKTST

-648 ASEHELPA
+648 AAEHELPG

-718 EIRRAF
+718 EIRRSF
-724 VAPQGHVLMSA
+724 VAPQGHVLLSA

-753 MKQAYRDGEDIH
+753 MQQAYRDGVDIH
-765 TSTAARVF
+765 TTTAARVF
-773 GVSPEEVTRE
+773 GVEPDAVTRE

-790 VNYGIPYGISA
+790 VNYGIPYGISSF
-801 YGLSNRLR
+801 GLSNRLR

-836 VEKARELGYAE
+836 VEKARENGYAE

-854 YLPDINAKNRNVRSA
+854 YLPDINARNRNVRSA

-879 QGTQADMIKR
+879 QGTQADMIKL
-889 AMIHIDRILQ
+889 AMITIDRILAE
-899 SGSWKSR
+899 GDFRTK

-918 VPLDEVDR
+918 VPVDEVDR
-926 MKEMVT
+926 VRDMVIQ
-932 REMAEALPLEI
+932 EMAQALPLSI
-943 PIDVTVGTGANW
+943 PVEVTTGTGNNW

>member
-1 MFRRASRNVRIPV
+1 
-14 GTRGGREQNEAPPTN
+14 
-29 ARDMP
+29 MP
-34 DSYGSGPK
+34 DASLGTHSGSPTE
-42 KTLYLLDAMALA
+42 KTLYLMDAMALA

-75 ATYGFSSALIK
+75 ATYGFTSALIK
-86 LIEDHRIDHMAVVFD
+86 LIEDHSIDHMAVVFD

-112 LYEDYKGHRDPPPEE
+112 LYDDYKAHRDPPPEE

-133 HMKRVVEAMDIPV
+133 QIKRVVEAMDIPV

-161 ARQAASEGVEA
+161 ARRAADEGVDT

-178 KDFQQLIDKHI
+178 KDFMQLIDPHI
-189 TQFRPAYRGEEF
+189 SQFRPAYRGESF
-201 DPITEESFREKY
+201 DPITVVSFREKY
-213 GVEPIQFIDILALM
+213 GLEPIQFVDVLALM

-242 KTAMKLIAE
+242 KTAMKLLAE
-251 YGSVENLIEHADDL
+251 YGSVENLIAHADEL
-265 KGKRAREGM
+265 PGKRAREGM

-308 DLAQLRKLFEELEF
+308 DLKQIRTLFDDLEF
-322 NRLYDRM
+322 SGLYHRVH
-329 ERILAPKAE
+329 RVLSPKAAANGGVPE
-338 KNSQPQVVEGE
+338 PEGI
-349 QGGLFD
+349 QGGLFEEED
-355 DGGLRSYDGE
+355 ALRSYDAE
-365 RSEYRMMST
+365 RTDYRMLANV
-374 MDDVRK
+374 DEVYA
-380 AVSQLTGRFPLSF
+380 AVESMTGRFPLSF
-393 DTETTSTDPML
+393 DTETTSTDPMM

-412 SVESDK
+412 AVEADK

-429 TPTQEV
+429 TSTEQV
-435 VKIVA
+435 LRLVA
-440 PLLEADGEKI
+440 PLLEADGEKV
-450 GQNVKYDWI
+450 GQNVKYDWL

-465 VRVQGSFFDTM
+465 IRVAGPFFDTM

-487 HGLDALARRE
+487 HGLDPLARRE
-497 MGYQTIPISSLI
+497 LGYQTIPISSLI
-509 GKGKDAR
+509 GKGKEAK
-516 SMRDVPPAD
+516 SMREVPPVD
-525 VSPYA
+525 VAPYA

-540 ATILRPRLGESGVE
+540 SAALRSQLEGAGVKQ
-554 DLANELEFP
+554 LAHDLEFP
-563 LVPVLSRMELEG
+563 LVPVLSRMELAG
-575 IELDRSVLAELS
+575 IKLDEAALKELS
-587 ERTAEDLAELE
+587 AQTAEDLVELE
-598 RQIHEAAGEEFNI
+598 SQIFERAGEEFNI
-611 GSPAQIGVI
+611 GSPAQIGTI
-620 LFEKLGLRVVEKTST
+620 LFDKLGLPVISKTST

-648 ASEHELPA
+648 AAEHDLPGL
-656 MILDWREL
+656 ILDWREL

-675 GDLVHPETGRIHTSY
+675 GELVHPETGRIHTSY

-699 LSSSNPNLQ
+699 LSSSKPNLQ

-724 VAPQGHVLMSA
+724 IAPQDHVLLSA

-753 MKQAYRDGEDIH
+753 MKQAYIDGEDIH
-765 TSTAARVF
+765 TRTAARVF
-773 GVSPEEVTRE
+773 GVRPEEVTRE
-783 QRSKAKE
+783 QRTKAKE

-801 YGLSNRLR
+801 FGLAARLR
-809 CSVSEAQELIDT
+809 CSRGEAQELIDT
-821 YNRSFPAVASFLVEQ
+821 YNRGFPAVASFLVEQ
-836 VEKARELGYAE
+836 VEKAREQGYAE
-847 TMLGRRR
+847 TLLGRRR
-854 YLPDINAKNRNVRSA
+854 YLPDINARNRNVRSA

-889 AMIHIDRILQ
+889 AMISVDRKLNE
-899 SGSWKSR
+899 GGYGTR
-906 MLLQVHDELVFE
+906 MLLQVHDELVLE
-918 VPLDEVDR
+918 VPMDEVEAVR
-926 MKEMVT
+926 AMVVKEMS
-932 REMAEALPLEI
+932 EALPLQV
-943 PIDVTVGTGANW
+943 PIEVSTGIGSNW

>member
-1 MFRRASRNVRIPV
+1 
-14 GTRGGREQNEAPPTN
+14 
-29 ARDMP
+29 MP
-34 DSYGSGPK
+34 DASLGTHSGSPTE
-42 KTLYLLDAMALA
+42 KTLYLMDAMALA

-75 ATYGFSSALIK
+75 ATYGFTSALIK
-86 LIEDHRIDHMAVVFD
+86 LIEDHSIDHMAVVFD

-112 LYEDYKGHRDPPPEE
+112 LYDDYKAHRDPPPEE

-133 HMKRVVEAMDIPV
+133 QIKRVVEAMDIPV

-161 ARQAASEGVEA
+161 ARRAADEGVDT

-178 KDFQQLIDKHI
+178 KDFMQLIDPHI
-189 TQFRPAYRGEEF
+189 SQFRPAYRGESF
-201 DPITEESFREKY
+201 DPITVASFREKY
-213 GVEPIQFIDILALM
+213 GLEPIQFVDVLALM

-242 KTAMKLIAE
+242 KTAMKLLAE
-251 YGSVENLIEHADDL
+251 YGSVENLIAHADEL
-265 KGKRAREGM
+265 PGKRAREGM

-308 DLAQLRKLFEELEF
+308 DLKQIRTLFDDLEF
-322 NRLYDRM
+322 SGLYHRVH
-329 ERILAPKAE
+329 RVLSPKAAANGGVPE
-338 KNSQPQVVEGE
+338 PEGI
-349 QGGLFD
+349 QGGLFEEED
-355 DGGLRSYDGE
+355 ALRSYDAE
-365 RSEYRMMST
+365 RTDYRMLANV
-374 MDDVRK
+374 DEVYA
-380 AVSQLTGRFPLSF
+380 AVESMTGRFPLSF
-393 DTETTSTDPML
+393 DTETTSTDPMM

-412 SVESDK
+412 AVEADK

-429 TPTQEV
+429 TSTEQV
-435 VKIVA
+435 LRLVA
-440 PLLEADGEKI
+440 PLLEADGEKV
-450 GQNVKYDWI
+450 GQNVKYDWL

-465 VRVQGSFFDTM
+465 IRVAGPFFDTM

-487 HGLDALARRE
+487 HGLDPLARRE
-497 MGYQTIPISSLI
+497 LGYQTIPISSLI
-509 GKGKDAR
+509 GKGKEAK
-516 SMRDVPPAD
+516 SMREVPPVD
-525 VSPYA
+525 VAPYA

-540 ATILRPRLGESGVE
+540 SAALRSQLEGAGVKQ
-554 DLANELEFP
+554 LAHDLEFP
-563 LVPVLSRMELEG
+563 LVPVLSRMELAG
-575 IELDRSVLAELS
+575 IKLDEAALKELS
-587 ERTAEDLAELE
+587 AQTAEDLVELE
-598 RQIHEAAGEEFNI
+598 SQIFERAGEEFNI
-611 GSPAQIGVI
+611 GSPAQIGTI
-620 LFEKLGLRVVEKTST
+620 LFDKLGLPVISKTST

-648 ASEHELPA
+648 AAEHDLPGL
-656 MILDWREL
+656 ILDWREL

-675 GDLVHPETGRIHTSY
+675 GELVHPETGRIHTSY

-699 LSSSNPNLQ
+699 LSSSKPNLQ

-724 VAPQGHVLMSA
+724 IAPQDHVLLSA

-753 MKQAYRDGEDIH
+753 MKQAYIDGEDIH
-765 TSTAARVF
+765 TRTAARVF
-773 GVSPEEVTRE
+773 GVRPEEVTRE
-783 QRSKAKE
+783 QRTKAKE

-801 YGLSNRLR
+801 FGLAARLR
-809 CSVSEAQELIDT
+809 CSRGEAQELIDT
-821 YNRSFPAVASFLVEQ
+821 YNRGFPAVASFLVEQ
-836 VEKARELGYAE
+836 VEKAREQGYAE
-847 TMLGRRR
+847 TLLGRRR
-854 YLPDINAKNRNVRSA
+854 YLPDINARNRNVRSA

-889 AMIHIDRILQ
+889 AMISVDRKLTE
-899 SGSWKSR
+899 GGYGTR
-906 MLLQVHDELVFE
+906 MLLQVHDELVLE
-918 VPLDEVDR
+918 VPMDEVEAVR
-926 MKEMVT
+926 AMVVKEMS
-932 REMAEALPLEI
+932 EALPLQV
-943 PIDVTVGTGANW
+943 PIEVSTGIGSNW

>member
-1 MFRRASRNVRIPV
+1 
-14 GTRGGREQNEAPPTN
+14 
-29 ARDMP
+29 MP
-34 DSYGSGPK
+34 DASSSDHDQTPKK
-42 KTLYLLDAMALA
+42 KTLYLMDAMALA

-75 ATYGFSSALIK
+75 ATYGFTSALIK
-86 LIEDHRIDHMAVVFD
+86 LIEDHKIDHMAVVFD

-112 LYEDYKGHRDPPPEE
+112 MYEEYKAHRDPPPEE
-127 LIANLP
+127 LLANIP
-133 HMKRVVEAMDIPV
+133 HIKRVVEAMDVPV

-161 ARQAASEGVEA
+161 ARQAAEEGVDA

-178 KDFQQLIDKHI
+178 KDFMQLIEPHI
-189 TQFRPAYRGEEF
+189 TQFRPAYRGESF
-201 DPITEESFREKY
+201 DPITVESFREKY
-213 GVEPIQFIDILALM
+213 GLEPIQFIDMLALM
-227 GDSADNVPGVSGIGE
+227 GDAADNVPGVSGIGE
-242 KTAMKLIAE
+242 KTAMKLLSE
-251 YGSVENLIEHADDL
+251 YGSVENLIAHAGDL
-265 KGKRAREGM
+265 SGKRAREGM

-302 FLCKAP
+302 FLCRAP
-308 DLAQLRKLFEELEF
+308 DLVQLRKLFDEFEF
-322 NRLYDRM
+322 NRLYDRVSK
-329 ERILAPKAE
+329 ILAPKAE
-338 KNSQPQVVEGE
+338 AHADPTAPAATADGIEGE

-355 DGGLRSYDGE
+355 GGGFRSWDAE
-365 RSEYRMMST
+365 RSDYRMLST
-374 MDDVRK
+374 KEDVVE
-380 AVSQLTGRFPLSF
+380 AVEVLTGRFPLSF
-393 DTETTSTDPML
+393 DTETTSTDPMM

-412 SVESDK
+412 SVEADK
-418 AVYIPTPLPDG
+418 AIYIPTPLPDG
-429 TPTQEV
+429 TSTEQV
-435 VKIVA
+435 LKIVG
-440 PLLEADGEKI
+440 PLLEAEGEKV
-450 GQNVKYDWI
+450 GQNVKYDWL

-465 VRVQGSFFDTM
+465 VHVHGPFFDTM

-497 MGYQTIPISSLI
+497 LNYQTIPISSLI
-509 GKGKDAR
+509 GKGKEAK

-540 ATILRPRLGESGVE
+540 SNRLRSQLDGAGVE
-554 DLANELEFP
+554 DLANQLEFP
-563 LVPVLSRMELEG
+563 LVPVLSRMELTG
-575 IELDRSVLAELS
+575 IELDTGVLMELS
-587 ERTAEDLAELE
+587 ERATEDLASLE
-598 RQIHEAAGEEFNI
+598 EQIYGVAEEEFNI
-611 GSPAQIGVI
+611 GSPAQIGTI
-620 LFEKLGLRVVEKTST
+620 LFEKLGLRVVSKTST

-648 ASEHELPA
+648 AAEHELPG

-675 GDLVHPETGRIHTSY
+675 GELVHPETGRIHTSY

-699 LSSSNPNLQ
+699 LASSKPNLQ

-724 VAPQGHVLMSA
+724 VAPQGHVLLSA

-743 ILASLAGDEA
+743 ILASLAGDDA

-765 TSTAARVF
+765 TQTAARVF
-773 GVSPEEVTRE
+773 GIAAADVTRE

-801 YGLSNRLR
+801 FGLSGRLR

-854 YLPDINAKNRNVRSA
+854 YLPDINARNRNVRSA

-889 AMIHIDRILQ
+889 AMIAVDRILTE
-899 SGSWKSR
+899 GDFKSR
-906 MLLQVHDELVFE
+906 MLLQVHDELVLE
-918 VPLDEVDR
+918 VPVEEVDR
-926 MKEMVT
+926 VREMVI
-932 REMAEALPLEI
+932 REMSEALPLEI
-943 PIDVTVGTGANW
+943 PVEVSTGTGANW

>member
-1 MFRRASRNVRIPV
+1 
-14 GTRGGREQNEAPPTN
+14 
-29 ARDMP
+29 MP
-34 DSYGSGPK
+34 DASLGTHSGSPTE
-42 KTLYLLDAMALA
+42 KTLYLMDAMALA

-75 ATYGFSSALIK
+75 ATYGFTSALIK
-86 LIEDHRIDHMAVVFD
+86 LIEDHSIDHMAVVFD

-112 LYEDYKGHRDPPPEE
+112 LYDDYKAHRDPPPEE

-133 HMKRVVEAMDIPV
+133 QIKRVVEAMDIPV

-161 ARQAASEGVEA
+161 ARRAADEGVDT

-178 KDFQQLIDKHI
+178 KDFMQLIDPHI
-189 TQFRPAYRGEEF
+189 SQFRPAYRGESF
-201 DPITEESFREKY
+201 DPITVASFREKY
-213 GVEPIQFIDILALM
+213 GLEPIQFIDVLALM

-242 KTAMKLIAE
+242 KTAMKLLAE
-251 YGSVENLIEHADDL
+251 YGSVENLIAHADEL
-265 KGKRAREGM
+265 PGKRAREGM

-308 DLAQLRKLFEELEF
+308 DLKQIRTLFDDLEF
-322 NRLYDRM
+322 SGLYHRVH
-329 ERILAPKAE
+329 RVLSPKAAANGGVPE
-338 KNSQPQVVEGE
+338 PEGI
-349 QGGLFD
+349 QGGLFEEED
-355 DGGLRSYDGE
+355 ALRSYDAE
-365 RSEYRMMST
+365 RTDYRMLANV
-374 MDDVRK
+374 DEVYA
-380 AVSQLTGRFPLSF
+380 AVESMTGRFPLSF
-393 DTETTSTDPML
+393 DTETTSTDPMM

-412 SVESDK
+412 AVEADK

-429 TPTQEV
+429 TSTEQV
-435 VKIVA
+435 LRLVA
-440 PLLEADGEKI
+440 PLLEADGEKV
-450 GQNVKYDWI
+450 GQNVKYDWL

-465 VRVQGSFFDTM
+465 IRVAGPFFDTM

-497 MGYQTIPISSLI
+497 LGYQTIPISSLI
-509 GKGKDAR
+509 GKGKEAK
-516 SMRDVPPAD
+516 SMREVPPVD
-525 VSPYA
+525 VAPYA

-540 ATILRPRLGESGVE
+540 SAALRSQLEGAGVKQ
-554 DLANELEFP
+554 LAHDLEFP
-563 LVPVLSRMELEG
+563 LVPVLSRMELAG
-575 IELDRSVLAELS
+575 IKLDEAALKELS
-587 ERTAEDLAELE
+587 AQTAEDLVELE
-598 RQIHEAAGEEFNI
+598 SQIFERAGEEFNI
-611 GSPAQIGVI
+611 GSPAQIGTI
-620 LFEKLGLRVVEKTST
+620 LFDKLGLPVISKTST

-648 ASEHELPA
+648 AAEHDLPGL
-656 MILDWREL
+656 ILDWREL

-675 GDLVHPETGRIHTSY
+675 GELVHPETGRIHTSY

-699 LSSSNPNLQ
+699 LSSSKPNLQ

-724 VAPQGHVLMSA
+724 IAPQDHVLLSA

-753 MKQAYRDGEDIH
+753 MKQAYIDGEDIH
-765 TSTAARVF
+765 TRTAARVF
-773 GVSPEEVTRE
+773 GVRPEEVTRE
-783 QRSKAKE
+783 QRTKAKE

-801 YGLSNRLR
+801 FGLAARLR
-809 CSVSEAQELIDT
+809 CSRGEAQELIDT
-821 YNRSFPAVASFLVEQ
+821 YNRGFPAVASFLVEQ
-836 VEKARELGYAE
+836 VEKAREQGYAE
-847 TMLGRRR
+847 TLLGRRR
-854 YLPDINAKNRNVRSA
+854 YLPDINARNRNVRSA

-889 AMIHIDRILQ
+889 AMISVDRKLTE
-899 SGSWKSR
+899 GGYGTR
-906 MLLQVHDELVFE
+906 MLLQVHDELVLE
-918 VPLDEVDR
+918 VPMDEVEAVR
-926 MKEMVT
+926 AMVVKEMS
-932 REMAEALPLEI
+932 EALPLQV
-943 PIDVTVGTGANW
+943 PIEVSTGIGSNW

>member
-1 MFRRASRNVRIPV
+1 
-14 GTRGGREQNEAPPTN
+14 
-29 ARDMP
+29 MP
-34 DSYGSGPK
+34 DASLGTHSGSPTE
-42 KTLYLLDAMALA
+42 KTLYLMDAMALA

-75 ATYGFSSALIK
+75 ATYGFTSALIK
-86 LIEDHRIDHMAVVFD
+86 LIEDHSIDHMAVVFD

-112 LYEDYKGHRDPPPEE
+112 LYDDYKAHRDPPPEE

-133 HMKRVVEAMDIPV
+133 QIKRVVEAMDIPV

-161 ARQAASEGVEA
+161 ARRAADEGVDT

-178 KDFQQLIDKHI
+178 KDFMQLIDPHI
-189 TQFRPAYRGEEF
+189 SQFRPAYRGESF
-201 DPITEESFREKY
+201 DPITVASFREKY
-213 GVEPIQFIDILALM
+213 GLEPIQFIDVLALM

-242 KTAMKLIAE
+242 KTAMKLLAE
-251 YGSVENLIEHADDL
+251 YGSVENLIAHADEL
-265 KGKRAREGM
+265 PGKRAREGM

-308 DLAQLRKLFEELEF
+308 DLKQIRTLFDDLEF
-322 NRLYDRM
+322 SGLYHRVH
-329 ERILAPKAE
+329 RVLSPKAAANGGVPE
-338 KNSQPQVVEGE
+338 PEGI
-349 QGGLFD
+349 QGGLFEEED
-355 DGGLRSYDGE
+355 ALRSYDAE
-365 RSEYRMMST
+365 RTDYRMLANV
-374 MDDVRK
+374 DEVYA
-380 AVSQLTGRFPLSF
+380 AVESMTGRFPLSF
-393 DTETTSTDPML
+393 DTETTSTDPMM

-412 SVESDK
+412 AVEADK

-429 TPTQEV
+429 TSTEQV
-435 VKIVA
+435 LRLVA
-440 PLLEADGEKI
+440 PLLEADGEKV
-450 GQNVKYDWI
+450 GQNVKYDWL

-465 VRVQGSFFDTM
+465 IRVAGPFFDTM

-487 HGLDALARRE
+487 HGLDPLARRE
-497 MGYQTIPISSLI
+497 LGYQTIPISSLI
-509 GKGKDAR
+509 GKGKEAK
-516 SMRDVPPAD
+516 SMREVPPVD
-525 VSPYA
+525 VAPYA

-540 ATILRPRLGESGVE
+540 SAALRSQLEGAGVKQ
-554 DLANELEFP
+554 LAHDLEFP
-563 LVPVLSRMELEG
+563 LVPVLSRMELAG
-575 IELDRSVLAELS
+575 IKLDEAALKELS
-587 ERTAEDLAELE
+587 AQTAEDLVELE
-598 RQIHEAAGEEFNI
+598 SQIFERAGEEFNI
-611 GSPAQIGVI
+611 GSPAQIGTI
-620 LFEKLGLRVVEKTST
+620 LFDKLGLPVISKTST

-648 ASEHELPA
+648 AAEHDLPGL
-656 MILDWREL
+656 ILDWREL

-675 GDLVHPETGRIHTSY
+675 GELVHPETGRIHTSY

-699 LSSSNPNLQ
+699 LSSSKPNLQ

-724 VAPQGHVLMSA
+724 IAPQDHVLLSA

-753 MKQAYRDGEDIH
+753 MKQAYIDGEDIH
-765 TSTAARVF
+765 TRTAARVF
-773 GVSPEEVTRE
+773 GVRPEEVTRE
-783 QRSKAKE
+783 QRTKAKE

-801 YGLSNRLR
+801 FGLAARLR
-809 CSVSEAQELIDT
+809 CSRGEAQELIDT
-821 YNRSFPAVASFLVEQ
+821 YNRGFPAVASFLVEQ
-836 VEKARELGYAE
+836 VEKAREQGYAE
-847 TMLGRRR
+847 TLLGRRR
-854 YLPDINAKNRNVRSA
+854 YLPDINARNRNVRSA

-889 AMIHIDRILQ
+889 AMISVDRKLNE
-899 SGSWKSR
+899 GGYGTR
-906 MLLQVHDELVFE
+906 MLLQVHDELVLE
-918 VPLDEVDR
+918 VPMDEVEAVR
-926 MKEMVT
+926 AMVVKEMS
-932 REMAEALPLEI
+932 EALPLQV
-943 PIDVTVGTGANW
+943 PIEVSTGIGSNW

>member
-1 MFRRASRNVRIPV
+1 
-14 GTRGGREQNEAPPTN
+14 
-29 ARDMP
+29 MP
-34 DSYGSGPK
+34 DASLGTHSGSPTE
-42 KTLYLLDAMALA
+42 KTLYLMDAMALA

-75 ATYGFSSALIK
+75 ATYGFTSALIK
-86 LIEDHRIDHMAVVFD
+86 LIEDHSIDHMAVVFD

-112 LYEDYKGHRDPPPEE
+112 LYDDYKAHRDPPPEE

-133 HMKRVVEAMDIPV
+133 QIKRVVEAMDIPV

-161 ARQAASEGVEA
+161 ARRAADEGVDT

-178 KDFQQLIDKHI
+178 KDFMQLIDPHI
-189 TQFRPAYRGEEF
+189 SQFRPAYRGESF
-201 DPITEESFREKY
+201 DPITVASFREKY
-213 GVEPIQFIDILALM
+213 GLEPIQFIDVLALM

-242 KTAMKLIAE
+242 KTAMKLLAE
-251 YGSVENLIEHADDL
+251 YGSVENLIAHADEL
-265 KGKRAREGM
+265 PGKRAREGM

-308 DLAQLRKLFEELEF
+308 DLKQIRTLFDDLEF
-322 NRLYDRM
+322 SGLYHRVH
-329 ERILAPKAE
+329 RVLSPKAAANGGVPE
-338 KNSQPQVVEGE
+338 PEGV
-349 QGGLFD
+349 QGGLFEEED
-355 DGGLRSYDGE
+355 ALRSYDAE
-365 RSEYRMMST
+365 RTDYRMLANV
-374 MDDVRK
+374 DEVHA
-380 AVSQLTGRFPLSF
+380 AVESMTGRFPLSF
-393 DTETTSTDPML
+393 DTETTSTDPMM

-412 SVESDK
+412 AVEADK

-429 TPTQEV
+429 TSTQQV
-435 VKIVA
+435 LRLVA
-440 PLLEADGEKI
+440 PLLEADGEKV
-450 GQNVKYDWI
+450 GQNVKYDWL

-465 VRVQGSFFDTM
+465 IRVVGPFFDTM

-487 HGLDALARRE
+487 HGLDALARGE
-497 MGYQTIPISSLI
+497 LGYQTIPISSLI
-509 GKGKDAR
+509 GKGKEAK
-516 SMRDVPPAD
+516 SMREVPPVD
-525 VSPYA
+525 VAPYA

-540 ATILRPRLGESGVE
+540 SAALRSQLEGAGVKQ
-554 DLANELEFP
+554 LAHDLEFP
-563 LVPVLSRMELEG
+563 LVPVLSRMELAG
-575 IELDRSVLAELS
+575 IKLDEAALKELS
-587 ERTAEDLAELE
+587 AQTAEDLVELE
-598 RQIHEAAGEEFNI
+598 SQIFERAGEEFNI
-611 GSPAQIGVI
+611 GSPAQIGTI
-620 LFEKLGLRVVEKTST
+620 LFDKLGLPVISKTST

-648 ASEHELPA
+648 AAEHDLPGL
-656 MILDWREL
+656 ILDWREL

-675 GDLVHPETGRIHTSY
+675 GELVHPETGRIHTSY

-699 LSSSNPNLQ
+699 LSSSKPNLQ

-724 VAPQGHVLMSA
+724 IAPQDHVLLSA

-753 MKQAYRDGEDIH
+753 MKQAYIDGEDIH
-765 TSTAARVF
+765 TRTAARVF
-773 GVSPEEVTRE
+773 GVRPEEVTRE
-783 QRSKAKE
+783 QRTKAKE

-801 YGLSNRLR
+801 FGLAARLR
-809 CSVSEAQELIDT
+809 CSRGEAQELIDT
-821 YNRSFPAVASFLVEQ
+821 YNRGFPAVASFLVEQ
-836 VEKARELGYAE
+836 VEKAREQGYAE
-847 TMLGRRR
+847 TLLGRRR
-854 YLPDINAKNRNVRSA
+854 YLPDINARNRNVRSA

-889 AMIHIDRILQ
+889 AMISVDRKLTE
-899 SGSWKSR
+899 GGYGAR
-906 MLLQVHDELVFE
+906 MLLQVHDELVLE
-918 VPLDEVDR
+918 VPMDEVEAVR
-926 MKEMVT
+926 AMVVKEMS
-932 REMAEALPLEI
+932 EALPLQV
-943 PIDVTVGTGANW
+943 PIEVSTGIGSNW

>member
-1 MFRRASRNVRIPV
+1 MFHQITHPFPHMSEAASENR
-14 GTRGGREQNEAPPTN
+14 
-29 ARDMP
+29 
-34 DSYGSGPK
+34 K

-75 ATYGFSSALIK
+75 ATYGFTSALIK
-86 LIEDHRIDHMAVVFD
+86 LIEDHKIDHVAVVFD

-112 LYEDYKGHRDPPPEE
+112 MYEEYKAHRDPPPEE
-127 LIANLP
+127 LLANLP
-133 HMKRVVEAMDIPV
+133 HIKRVVEAMDIPV

-161 ARQAASEGVEA
+161 ARQAAGEGVDA

-178 KDFQQLIDKHI
+178 KDFQQLIDGHV
-189 TQFRPAYRGEEF
+189 TQFRPAYRGESF

-213 GVEPIQFIDILALM
+213 GVAPIQFIDILALM

-251 YGSVENLIEHADDL
+251 YGSVETLIEHADDL

-280 ALLSKK
+280 AMLSKK

-308 DLAQLRKLFEELEF
+308 DLQQIRELFDDLEF
-322 NRLYDRM
+322 NRLYDRVS
-329 ERILAPKAE
+329 RIMAPKKANNVAPALE
-338 KNSQPQVVEGE
+338 VAGE

-355 DGGLRSYDGE
+355 DGGLRSLDEE
-365 RSEYRMMST
+365 RSDYRLVASVEEVQKVVDAM
-374 MDDVRK
+374 
-380 AVSQLTGRFPLSF
+380 TGVFPLSF
-393 DTETTSTDPML
+393 DTETTSTDPMI
-404 ASLVGMSF
+404 ASLVGIAL
-412 SVESDK
+412 SVETDK

-429 TPTQEV
+429 TSTQQV
-435 VKIVA
+435 LSIVS
-440 PLLEADGEKI
+440 PLLEKEGEKV
-450 GQNVKYDWI
+450 GQNVKYDWL
-459 VMARHG
+459 VLARHG
-465 VRVQGSFFDTM
+465 VQVAGPFFDTM

-497 MGYQTIPISSLI
+497 LSYQTIPISTLI
-509 GKGKDAR
+509 GKGKEAK
-516 SMRDVPPAD
+516 SMRDVPPAE
-525 VSPYA
+525 VAPYA

-540 ATILRPRLGESGVE
+540 SEVLRPRLDEGGVK
-554 DLANELEFP
+554 DLAFDLELP
-563 LVPVLSRMELEG
+563 LVPVLGRMESEG
-575 IELDRSVLAELS
+575 IELDESVLMELS
-587 ERTAEDLAELE
+587 ERATEDLAQLE
-598 RQIHEAAGEEFNI
+598 EQIYGVAGEEFNI

-620 LFEKLGLRVVEKTST
+620 LFEKLGLRVVSKTST

-648 ASEHELPA
+648 AAEHELPG

-675 GDLVHPETGRIHTSY
+675 GDLIHPETGRIHTSY

-724 VAPQGHVLMSA
+724 VAPTGHVLLSA

-743 ILASLAGDEA
+743 ILASLAGDQA
-753 MKQAYRDGEDIH
+753 MQQAYLDGVDIH

-773 GVSPEEVTRE
+773 DVEPDEVTRE

-790 VNYGIPYGISA
+790 VNYGIPYGISSF
-801 YGLSNRLR
+801 GLSNRLR

-854 YLPDINAKNRNVRSA
+854 YLPDINARNRNVRSA

-889 AMIHIDRILQ
+889 AMINIDRILRTEDYQ
-899 SGSWKSR
+899 TR

-926 MKEMVT
+926 VTDMVI
-932 REMAEALPLEI
+932 REMAEALPLAI
-943 PIDVTVGTGANW
+943 PVEVTTGTGSNW

>member
-1 MFRRASRNVRIPV
+1 M
-14 GTRGGREQNEAPPTN
+14 
-29 ARDMP
+29 
-34 DSYGSGPK
+34 
-42 KTLYLLDAMALA
+42 
-54 YRAHFIFISRPLI
+54 
-67 NSKGFNTS
+67 
-75 ATYGFSSALIK
+75 
-86 LIEDHRIDHMAVVFD
+86 
-101 VMGEGGTFRDE
+101 
-112 LYEDYKGHRDPPPEE
+112 
-127 LIANLP
+127 
-133 HMKRVVEAMDIPV
+133 
-146 VEVEGVEADDVIGTL
+146 
-161 ARQAASEGVEA
+161 
-172 VIVSPD
+172 
-178 KDFQQLIDKHI
+178 
-189 TQFRPAYRGEEF
+189 
-201 DPITEESFREKY
+201 
-213 GVEPIQFIDILALM
+213 
-227 GDSADNVPGVSGIGE
+227 
-242 KTAMKLIAE
+242 
-251 YGSVENLIEHADDL
+251 
-265 KGKRAREGM
+265 
-274 QNEADM
+274 NEADM

-296 DLGWDD
+296 NLGWDD

-308 DLAQLRKLFEELEF
+308 NLVQIRKLFDELEF
-322 NRLYDRM
+322 NRLFDRV
-329 ERILAPKAE
+329 ERILAPKAV
-338 KNSQPQVVEGE
+338 KNGGAPAPEAE

-355 DGGLRSYDGE
+355 EGGLRSYDGD
-365 RSEYRMMST
+365 RSAYKLLTSLE
-374 MDDVRK
+374 DVEGMV
-380 AVSQLTGRFPLSF
+380 ANLDGRFPLSF

-404 ASLVGMSF
+404 ASLVGVSF
-412 SVESDK
+412 SVGVDE
-418 AVYIPTPLPDG
+418 AWYIPTPLPDG
-429 TPTQEV
+429 TPTEAV
-435 VKIVA
+435 VEAIR
-440 PLLEADGEKI
+440 PLLEAEGEKI
-450 GQNVKYDWI
+450 GQNVKYDWL

-465 VRVQGSFFDTM
+465 VRVAGPVFDTM

-497 MGYQTIPISSLI
+497 LGYQTIPISSLI
-509 GKGKDAR
+509 GKGKDAKN
-516 SMRDVPPAD
+516 MRDIPPAD
-525 VSPYA
+525 VAPYA

-540 ATILRPRLGESGVE
+540 SEVLRPRLGESGVE
-554 DLANELEFP
+554 ELAHELEFP
-563 LVPVLSRMELEG
+563 LVQVLARMELEG
-575 IELDRSVLAELS
+575 IELDRSVLMELS
-587 ERTAEDLAELE
+587 ERTAIDLGELE
-598 RQIHEAAGEEFNI
+598 RQIYEAAGEEFNI
-611 GSPAQIGVI
+611 GSPAQIGTI

-648 ASEHELPA
+648 ASEHELPG

-699 LSSSNPNLQ
+699 LASSNPNLQ

-724 VAPQGHVLMSA
+724 VAPQGHVLLSA

-743 ILASLAGDEA
+743 ILASLAGDEN
-753 MKQAYRDGEDIH
+753 MQQAYLNGEDIH

-773 GVSPEEVTRE
+773 GVAPEEVTRE

-809 CSVSEAQELIDT
+809 CSVSEAQDLINT
-821 YNRSFPAVASFLVEQ
+821 YNRSFTAVASFLVEQ
-836 VEKARELGYAE
+836 VEKARENGYAE

-854 YLPDINAKNRNVRSA
+854 YLPDINARNRNVRSA

-889 AMIHIDRILQ
+889 AMIHIDHILQ
-899 SGSWKSR
+899 SDNWKSR

-932 REMAEALPLEI
+932 KEMAEALPLAI
-943 PIDVTVGTGANW
+943 PVEVTVGTGTNW

>member
-1 MFRRASRNVRIPV
+1 MSEVA
-14 GTRGGREQNEAPPTN
+14 GDAK
-29 ARDMP
+29 
-34 DSYGSGPK
+34 K

-75 ATYGFSSALIK
+75 ATYGFTSALIK

-112 LYEDYKGHRDPPPEE
+112 MYDEYKAHRDPPPEE
-127 LIANLP
+127 LLANLP
-133 HMKRVVEAMDIPV
+133 FIKQVVEAMDIPV

-161 ARQAASEGVEA
+161 AKQVAGEGVDA

-178 KDFQQLIDKHI
+178 KDFMQLVEPHI
-189 TQFRPAYRGEEF
+189 TQFRPAYRGESF
-201 DPITEESFREKY
+201 DPITEDSFREKY

-227 GDSADNVPGVSGIGE
+227 GDSADNVPGVTGIGE

-251 YGSVENLIEHADDL
+251 YGSVEKLIEHADDL

-280 ALLSKK
+280 AILSKK

-296 DLGWDD
+296 NLGWDD

-308 DLAQLRKLFEELEF
+308 DLQQIRKLFDNLEF
-322 NRLYDRM
+322 NRLYERVS
-329 ERILAPKAE
+329 RILSPKKANTAAATE
-338 KNSQPQVVEGE
+338 EQEEPGE

-355 DGGLRSYDGE
+355 DEGLRSLDAD
-365 RSEYRMMST
+365 RSDYRLITSMEEVRETVVSMS
-374 MDDVRK
+374 
-380 AVSQLTGRFPLSF
+380 GCFPLSF
-393 DTETTSTDPML
+393 DTETTSTDPMI
-404 ASLVGMSF
+404 ASLVGIALA
-412 SVESDK
+412 VETNK

-429 TPTQEV
+429 ASTDDV
-435 VKIVA
+435 LDVIR
-440 PLLEADGEKI
+440 PLLEADGEKV
-450 GQNVKYDWI
+450 GQNVKYDWL
-459 VMARHG
+459 VLARHG
-465 VRVQGSFFDTM
+465 VQVAGPFFDTM
-476 VAHYLIAPEEP
+476 VAHYLITPEEP

-497 MGYQTIPISSLI
+497 LSYQTIPISTLI
-509 GKGKDAR
+509 GKGKDAI

-525 VSPYA
+525 TAPYA

-540 ATILRPRLGESGVE
+540 SEVLRPRLGQSGVE
-554 DLANELEFP
+554 ALAHDLELP
-563 LVPVLSRMELEG
+563 LVPVLARMELQG
-575 IELDRSVLAELS
+575 IELDESVLMDLS
-587 ERTAEDLAELE
+587 ERTTEDLAQLE
-598 RQIHEAAGEEFNI
+598 EQIYGVAGEEFNI

-620 LFEKLGLRVVEKTST
+620 LFEKLGLRVVAKTST
-635 GKPSTKESVLTEL
+635 GKPSTKESVLSEL
-648 ASEHELPA
+648 ASEHELPG

-675 GDLVHPETGRIHTSY
+675 SGLVHPETRRIHTSY

-724 VAPQGHVLMSA
+724 VAPKGHVLLSA

-753 MKQAYRDGEDIH
+753 MQQAYRDGEDIH

-773 GVSPEEVTRE
+773 SVDPSEVTRE

-790 VNYGIPYGISA
+790 VNYGIPYGISS

-809 CSVSEAQELIDT
+809 CGVSEAQELIDT

-836 VEKARELGYAE
+836 VEKAREMGYAE

-854 YLPDINAKNRNVRSA
+854 YLPDIHARNHNVRSA

-889 AMIHIDRILQ
+889 AMIAIDRILQ
-899 SGSWKSR
+899 GDDFQTR

-918 VPLDEVDR
+918 VPLEEVERVTD
-926 MKEMVT
+926 MVI
-932 REMAEALPLEI
+932 REMAEALPLAI
-943 PIDVTVGTGANW
+943 PVEVTTGTGANW

>member
-1 MFRRASRNVRIPV
+1 
-14 GTRGGREQNEAPPTN
+14 
-29 ARDMP
+29 MP
-34 DSYGSGPK
+34 DASLGTHSGSPTE
-42 KTLYLLDAMALA
+42 KTLYLMDAMALA

-75 ATYGFSSALIK
+75 ATYGFTSALIK
-86 LIEDHRIDHMAVVFD
+86 LIEDHSIDHMAVVFD

-112 LYEDYKGHRDPPPEE
+112 LYDDYKAHRDPPPEE

-133 HMKRVVEAMDIPV
+133 QIKRVVEAMDIPV

-161 ARQAASEGVEA
+161 ARRAADEGVDT

-178 KDFQQLIDKHI
+178 KDFMQLIDPHI
-189 TQFRPAYRGEEF
+189 SQFRPAYRGESF
-201 DPITEESFREKY
+201 DPITVASFREKY
-213 GVEPIQFIDILALM
+213 GLEPIQFVDVLALM

-242 KTAMKLIAE
+242 KTAMKLLAE
-251 YGSVENLIEHADDL
+251 YGSVENLIAHADEL
-265 KGKRAREGM
+265 PGKRAREGM

-308 DLAQLRKLFEELEF
+308 DLKQIRTLFDDLEF
-322 NRLYDRM
+322 SGLYHRVH
-329 ERILAPKAE
+329 RVLSPKAAANGGVPE
-338 KNSQPQVVEGE
+338 PEGI
-349 QGGLFD
+349 QGGLFEEED
-355 DGGLRSYDGE
+355 ALRSYDAE
-365 RSEYRMMST
+365 RTDYRMLANV
-374 MDDVRK
+374 DEVYA
-380 AVSQLTGRFPLSF
+380 AVESMTGRFPLSF
-393 DTETTSTDPML
+393 DTETTSTNPMM

-412 SVESDK
+412 AVEADK

-429 TPTQEV
+429 TSTEQV
-435 VKIVA
+435 LRLVA
-440 PLLEADGEKI
+440 PLLEADGEKV
-450 GQNVKYDWI
+450 GQNVKYDWL

-465 VRVQGSFFDTM
+465 IRVAGPFFDTM

-487 HGLDALARRE
+487 HGLDPLARRE
-497 MGYQTIPISSLI
+497 LGYQTIPISSLI
-509 GKGKDAR
+509 GKGKEAK
-516 SMRDVPPAD
+516 SMREVPPVD
-525 VSPYA
+525 VAPYA

-540 ATILRPRLGESGVE
+540 SAALRSQLEGAGVKQ
-554 DLANELEFP
+554 LAHDLEFP
-563 LVPVLSRMELEG
+563 LVPVLSRMELAG
-575 IELDRSVLAELS
+575 IKLDEAALKELS
-587 ERTAEDLAELE
+587 AQTAEDLVELE
-598 RQIHEAAGEEFNI
+598 SQIFERAGEEFNI
-611 GSPAQIGVI
+611 GSPAQIGTI
-620 LFEKLGLRVVEKTST
+620 LFDKLGLPVISKTST

-648 ASEHELPA
+648 AAEHDLPGL
-656 MILDWREL
+656 ILDWREL

-675 GDLVHPETGRIHTSY
+675 GELVHPETGRIHTSY

-699 LSSSNPNLQ
+699 LSSSKPNLQ

-724 VAPQGHVLMSA
+724 IAPQDHVLLSA

-753 MKQAYRDGEDIH
+753 MKQAYIDGEDIH
-765 TSTAARVF
+765 TRTAARVF
-773 GVSPEEVTRE
+773 GVRPEEVTRE
-783 QRSKAKE
+783 QRTKAKE

-801 YGLSNRLR
+801 FGLAARLR
-809 CSVSEAQELIDT
+809 CSRGEAQELIDT
-821 YNRSFPAVASFLVEQ
+821 YNRGFPAVASFLVEQ
-836 VEKARELGYAE
+836 VEKAREQGYAE
-847 TMLGRRR
+847 TLLGRRR
-854 YLPDINAKNRNVRSA
+854 YLPDINARNRNVRSA

-889 AMIHIDRILQ
+889 AMISVDRKLTE
-899 SGSWKSR
+899 GGYGAR
-906 MLLQVHDELVFE
+906 MLLQVHDELVLE
-918 VPLDEVDR
+918 VPMDEVEAVR
-926 MKEMVT
+926 AMVVKEMS
-932 REMAEALPLEI
+932 EALPLQV
-943 PIDVTVGTGANW
+943 PIEVSTGIGSNW

>member
-1 MFRRASRNVRIPV
+1 
-14 GTRGGREQNEAPPTN
+14 
-29 ARDMP
+29 MP
-34 DSYGSGPK
+34 DASLGTHSGSPTE
-42 KTLYLLDAMALA
+42 KTLYLMDAMALA

-75 ATYGFSSALIK
+75 ATYGFTSALIK
-86 LIEDHRIDHMAVVFD
+86 LIEDHSIDHMAVVFD

-112 LYEDYKGHRDPPPEE
+112 LYDDYKAHRDPPPEE

-133 HMKRVVEAMDIPV
+133 QIKRVVEAMDIPV

-161 ARQAASEGVEA
+161 ARRAADEGVDT

-178 KDFQQLIDKHI
+178 KDFMQLIDPHI
-189 TQFRPAYRGEEF
+189 SQFRPAYRGESF
-201 DPITEESFREKY
+201 DPITVASFREKY
-213 GVEPIQFIDILALM
+213 GLEPIQFIDVLALM

-242 KTAMKLIAE
+242 KTAMKLLAE
-251 YGSVENLIEHADDL
+251 YGSVENLIAHADEL
-265 KGKRAREGM
+265 PGKRAREGM

-308 DLAQLRKLFEELEF
+308 DLKQIRTLFDDLEF
-322 NRLYDRM
+322 SGLYHRVH
-329 ERILAPKAE
+329 RVLSPKAAANGGVPE
-338 KNSQPQVVEGE
+338 PEGI
-349 QGGLFD
+349 QGGLFEEED
-355 DGGLRSYDGE
+355 ALRSYDAE
-365 RSEYRMMST
+365 RTDYRMLANV
-374 MDDVRK
+374 DEVYA
-380 AVSQLTGRFPLSF
+380 AVESMTGRFPLSF
-393 DTETTSTDPML
+393 DTETTSTDPMM

-412 SVESDK
+412 AVEADK

-429 TPTQEV
+429 TSTEQV
-435 VKIVA
+435 LRLVA
-440 PLLEADGEKI
+440 PLLEADGEKV
-450 GQNVKYDWI
+450 GQNVKYDWL

-465 VRVQGSFFDTM
+465 IRVAGPFFDTM

-487 HGLDALARRE
+487 HGLDPLARRE
-497 MGYQTIPISSLI
+497 LGYQTIPISSLI
-509 GKGKDAR
+509 GKGKEAK
-516 SMRDVPPAD
+516 SMREVPPVD
-525 VSPYA
+525 VAPYA

-540 ATILRPRLGESGVE
+540 SAALRSQLEGAGVKQ
-554 DLANELEFP
+554 LAHDLEFP
-563 LVPVLSRMELEG
+563 LVPVLSRMELAG
-575 IELDRSVLAELS
+575 IKLDEAALKELS
-587 ERTAEDLAELE
+587 AQTAEDLVELE
-598 RQIHEAAGEEFNI
+598 SQIFERAGEEFNI
-611 GSPAQIGVI
+611 GSPAQIGTI
-620 LFEKLGLRVVEKTST
+620 LFDKLGLPVISKTST

-648 ASEHELPA
+648 AAEHDLPGL
-656 MILDWREL
+656 ILDWREL

-675 GDLVHPETGRIHTSY
+675 GELVHPETGRIHTSY

-699 LSSSNPNLQ
+699 LSSSKPNLQ

-724 VAPQGHVLMSA
+724 IAPQDHVLLSA

-753 MKQAYRDGEDIH
+753 MKQAYIDGEDIH
-765 TSTAARVF
+765 TRTAARVF
-773 GVSPEEVTRE
+773 GVRPEEVTRE
-783 QRSKAKE
+783 QRTKAKE

-801 YGLSNRLR
+801 FGLAARLR
-809 CSVSEAQELIDT
+809 CSRGEAQELIDT
-821 YNRSFPAVASFLVEQ
+821 YNRGFPAVASFLVEQ
-836 VEKARELGYAE
+836 VEKAREQGYAE
-847 TMLGRRR
+847 TLLGRRR
-854 YLPDINAKNRNVRSA
+854 YLPDINARNRNVRSA

-889 AMIHIDRILQ
+889 AMISVDRKLTE
-899 SGSWKSR
+899 GGYGTR
-906 MLLQVHDELVFE
+906 MLLQVHDELVLE
-918 VPLDEVDR
+918 VPMDEVEAVR
-926 MKEMVT
+926 AMVVKEMS
-932 REMAEALPLEI
+932 EALPLQV
-943 PIDVTVGTGANW
+943 PIEVSTGIGSNW